1 MTVSITDVRWG
12 SYKEYEGPLHYGLG
26 RLNLS
31 SFPTD
36 GHKLLDIVT
45 QTEGGSPSAV
55 NAYDRCIISLGL
67 LQWCDAKYFLSSKLL
82 GAIASRNLHLLSPL
96 TQVLGES
103 GASFSQKTPGK
114 WRFFVR
120 GDEVD
125 SAEEQHALFFAGGS
139 GLKGQWQ
146 EVHKLRAK
154 AWVAAFVNTL
164 AQPEAIEAQV
174 AYTAE
179 RMYGFA
185 TPAAKAILFDGSQ
198 MLQGWPGAVQAGFLS
213 FAANLPAVAAKHL
226 EVAARNSNSAKWS
239 PDWCIAVLRE
249 LTFGPQ
255 IAIYPHRYEKIR
267 PKLEQHFGVDLPDF
281 AEDLKRWQRQM
292 NADLDAP
299 LAAEPKFETTE
310 EIQRLLVRLGYDL
323 GNSGPA
329 HDGVDGRMGGKTRD
343 AIMTFQ
349 GLNGLNVDG
358 QVGRLTRQKLLEAH
372 RRQVGPA

>member
-1 MTVSITDVRWG
+1 VTVGITDVRWG
-12 SYKEYEGPLHYGLG
+12 SYKQYEGPLHYGLG
-26 RLNLS
+26 KLNLV
-31 SFPTD
+31 SFPSD

-55 NAYDRCIISLGL
+55 NAYDRCIVSLGL
-67 LQWCDAKYFLSSKLL
+67 LQWCEAKYFLSSKLL
-82 GAIASRNLHLLSPL
+82 GAIANRNLELLNPL
-96 TQVLGES
+96 AQILKES

-114 WRFFVR
+114 WRFYLR
-120 GDEVD
+120 SEEVD
-125 SAEEQHALFFAGGS
+125 SADEQYALFFAGCT

-179 RMYGFA
+179 RMYSFA
-185 TPAAKAILFDGSQ
+185 TPSAKAILFDGSQ
-198 MLQGWPGAVQAGFLS
+198 TLHGWPGAVQAGFLS
-213 FAANLPAVAAKHL
+213 FAANLPAVAARHL
-226 EVAARNSNSAKWS
+226 ERAVQSTNAAKWS
-239 PDWCIAVLRE
+239 RDWCISILRE
-249 LTFGPQ
+249 LTFGPE

-281 AEDLKRWQRQM
+281 ADDLKRWQQQM
-292 NADLDAP
+292 NTDLDAP
-299 LAAEPKFETTE
+299 VAAEPKFETLE
-310 EIQRLLVRLGYDL
+310 EIQQLFVRLGYDL
-323 GNSGPA
+323 GTSGPT

-349 GLNGLNVDG
+349 RLNGLGVDG
-358 QVGRLTRQKLLEAH
+358 QVGKLTRQKLIEAH
-372 RRQVGPA
+372 RAWVARA